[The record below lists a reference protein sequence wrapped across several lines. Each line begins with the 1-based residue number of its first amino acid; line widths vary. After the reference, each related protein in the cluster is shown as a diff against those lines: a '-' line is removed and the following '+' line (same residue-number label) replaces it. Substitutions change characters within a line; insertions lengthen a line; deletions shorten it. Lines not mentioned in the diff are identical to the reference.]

1 MLLVHD
7 LFPGQGN
14 RRNENTVHEEGHNN
28 INRAEQQK
36 TDRLYEEVDG
46 KMEEEEQG
54 TEGQEVDEVYIFCFK
69 AFCQIHSAYS
79 LYQLQVENVTPSS
92 KSKRTSIRNGTSKV
106 LLTDFEN
113 TKLAIFA
120 KRSARMSA
128 CIDNMFPEET
138 IKCWSTF
145 EEEMERLS
153 EEGRAQ
159 SFLESLDNMSN
170 DPDARDQLLRFVSDF
185 DGNFF
190 LVEFTLFL

>member
-1 MLLVHD
+1 
-7 LFPGQGN
+7 
-14 RRNENTVHEEGHNN
+14 
-28 INRAEQQK
+28 
-36 TDRLYEEVDG
+36 
-46 KMEEEEQG
+46 
-54 TEGQEVDEVYIFCFK
+54 
-69 AFCQIHSAYS
+69 
-79 LYQLQVENVTPSS
+79 
-92 KSKRTSIRNGTSKV
+92 
-106 LLTDFEN
+106 
-113 TKLAIFA
+113 
-120 KRSARMSA
+120 MSA